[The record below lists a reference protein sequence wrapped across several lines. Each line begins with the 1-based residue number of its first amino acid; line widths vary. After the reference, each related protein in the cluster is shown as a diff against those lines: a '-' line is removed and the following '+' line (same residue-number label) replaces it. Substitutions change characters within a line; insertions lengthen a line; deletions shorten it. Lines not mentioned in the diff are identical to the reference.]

1 MCLIAAAL
9 LAATVIIYRGVL
21 YDTRHEHEYGLDS
34 IFVSSYV
41 CMFCNATRDADSLA
55 QIARQG
61 RRQRRRHVAVGRC
74 AAGPDREKIEGQAR
88 NSRRKLRGK
97 WVRVRKRERKG
108 NRGEG
113 GEEEVG
119 R

>member
-61 RRQRRRHVAVGRC
+61 RRHRRRHVAVGRG
-74 AAGPDREKIEGQAR
+74 AAGPGPEDWRAQKCIR
-88 NSRRKLRGK
+88 NLRPC
-97 WVRVRKRERKG
+97 VCVCVSAPVA
-108 NRGEG
+108 
-113 GEEEVG
+113 VG
-119 R
+119 V